1 MLQVASS
8 SNCLAHSRSSETS
21 VETGKKGKEGRAG
34 GEEGLVVQ
42 SSEDQG
48 AWRLG
53 SGPFCLLPHHLAGDT
68 MAPRARLPQAR
79 ALPLPLSL
87 PMALAAAQPLEL
99 FPQGEKVLLSDSV
112 SASGFNRIL

>member
-1 MLQVASS
+1 
-8 SNCLAHSRSSETS
+8 
-21 VETGKKGKEGRAG
+21 
-34 GEEGLVVQ
+34 
-42 SSEDQG
+42 
-48 AWRLG
+48 
-53 SGPFCLLPHHLAGDT
+53 